1 MNLSDV
7 CAPRE
12 PFPPRKKD
20 TMEGRVCVW
29 DCVGTAELPRVSSSR
44 VLRVSLLG
52 KKPRR
57 MPLRARVVRRRAAP
71 LSLAAEYLRAVVC
84 CAYCTVLECVAGHTL
99 GIEFQPKAA
108 GGS

>member
-1 MNLSDV
+1 
-7 CAPRE
+7 
-12 PFPPRKKD
+12 
-20 TMEGRVCVW
+20 
-29 DCVGTAELPRVSSSR
+29 
-44 VLRVSLLG
+44 
-52 KKPRR
+52 

-84 CAYCTVLECVAGHTL
+84 AYCTVLECVAGDTL